1 MPNFWPQIVLFS
13 VGAAII
19 AGLAG
24 FIRGRREASMLRERA
39 SQLSDEV
46 TRWEA
51 QTREHSRQVARL
63 HGDQRTQANFLRALP
78 AAMLALNRSNLHPA
92 DIPEH
97 LFRLADAIFEPRQ
110 ILLFLARNPSHED
123 VELQE
128 LHLRAHRGIEHVPA
142 SLAKIRMG
150 QGQIGWVA
158 ENRVEMAKEDWLN
171 LTRTE
176 GRTLEP
182 EHPAF
187 RADLIGPLLH
197 QGADG
202 SQLLGVLVIGE
213 PTTRTRDEKLMLQ
226 MITNL
231 GAIAYANARN
241 VRRLR
246 EQANHDGL
254 TGLLNKR
261 HFMMEAGQLLYVL
274 GRSAEPMVIFMFD
287 IDHFKRYNDSNGHLA
302 GDNVLQGVAQMLRE
316 NLRPQDL
323 ACRYG
328 GEEFVVAIPYTDG
341 LSGMQAAER
350 IRDAIASGK
359 FPHAESQPD
368 GKLTISGG
376 IAVFPGDGTNLTD
389 LISHADRA
397 LYRAKAAGRNRVIR
411 HESVDL
417 GGPVDDDL
425 DFDAAPRDIG
435 PVLNRPGA

>member
-1 MPNFWPQIVLFS
+1 VSSEQLPGLLLS
-13 VGAAII
+13 LGAALVS
-19 AGLAG
+19 AFTG
-24 FIRGRREASMLRERA
+24 FALGRRAAIPLLERVTK
-39 SQLSDEV
+39 LSDEV
-46 TRWEA
+46 GRWEA

-78 AAMLALNRSNLHPA
+78 SAMLALNRSNLHPA

-110 ILLFLARNPSHED
+110 ILLFLARNPNQED
-123 VELQE
+123 VGLQE
-128 LHLRAHRGIEHVPA
+128 LHLRAQRGIEHVPP
-142 SLAKIRMG
+142 SFAKIRVG
-150 QGQIGWVA
+150 HGQIGWVA

-187 RADLIGPLLH
+187 HTDLVGPLLH

-231 GAIAYANARN
+231 GAIAYVNARN

-261 HFMMEAGQLLYVL
+261 HFMMETGQLLYVL
-274 GRSAEPMVIFMFD
+274 GRDAEPMVLFMFD

-302 GDNVLQGVAQMLRE
+302 GDNVLQGVAGMLKD

-328 GEEFVVAIPYTDG
+328 GEEFVVAMPYTDAP
-341 LSGMQAAER
+341 SGMQAAER
-350 IRDAIASGK
+350 IRDAIASGR

-376 IAVFPGDGTNLTD
+376 IAAFPGDGTNLTD

-397 LYRAKAAGRNRVIR
+397 LYRAKAAGRNRIIR
-411 HESVDL
+411 HESLDL
-417 GGPVDDDL
+417 GGPVDDDS

-435 PVLNRPGA
+435 PALNRPGA